1 LRRKLLY
8 AGEVAAVASI
18 VAGTAL
24 IFLPAGFILAGILGV
39 FAAERAISMHDRAKG
54 AKK

>member
-1 LRRKLLY
+1 MRRKLLY

-18 VAGTAL
+18 VVGAAL
-24 IFLPAGFILAGILGV
+24 IFLPAGLILGGILGV
-39 FAAERAISMHDRAKG
+39 FAAERAIAMHDKAKG